1 MTHEPQRRSGRPRS
15 LWRWVAVRMS
25 MLAVGVV
32 LLIALLMW
40 LRFAMET
47 YAIER
52 RIPPE
57 TQAKIAQLSKSPEEN
72 DQALW
77 GYLRQYYKVQDLV
90 PGFVGTDWLIFYGLV
105 LASIPLIVVLGFVAS
120 RPLSRQFSIVAATA
134 RRVTGGDF
142 SARAE
147 LVPGAPLELN
157 RLAEDFNAMCEKL
170 SRYEREVLES
180 SAILAHELRTPLN
193 AAMGRVQ
200 GILDG
205 VFAPEATQLTLIHRQ
220 LTQLNRLISDLHFL
234 SMARAG
240 ELRLVQEPFDITQLM
255 AERVTWSS
263 LALEEAGMMATL
275 DAAPSIMWHGD
286 RDRIGQVISVLIENA
301 LRYAATGKE
310 LLLRLRT
317 SEDALMIDVQ
327 DRGPGIAPED
337 LPRVFD
343 RFWRAEHSRGRHSGG
358 SGLGLSIANVVIEAH
373 GGSMVVKNRDGGGLV
388 VSMNLPHHQSEAGRR
403 AAASS

>member
-25 MLAVGVV
+25 LLAVGVV

-40 LRFAMET
+40 LRFALAA

-57 TQAKIAQLSKSPEEN
+57 TLAKIAQLSKAPEEN

-90 PGFVGTDWLIFYGLV
+90 PGFLGTDWLIFYGLV
-105 LASIPLIVVLGFVAS
+105 LASIPLIIGLGFVAS

-220 LTQLNRLISDLHFL
+220 LAQLNRLISDLHFL

-240 ELRLVQEPFDITQLM
+240 ELHLVQEPFDVAELM
-255 AERVTWSS
+255 AERLTWSS
-263 LALEEAGMMATL
+263 LALEEAGMSATL
-275 DAAPSIMWHGD
+275 DAAPAVIWRGD
-286 RDRIGQVISVLIENA
+286 RDRIGQVVSVLIENA
-301 LRYAATGKE
+301 LRYAAAGKE
-310 LLLRLRT
+310 LMLRLRAD
-317 SEDALMIDVQ
+317 EDALTIDVR
-327 DRGPGIAPED
+327 DRGPGIAPDD

-358 SGLGLSIANVVIEAH
+358 SGLGLAIANVIVEAH
-373 GGSMVVKNRDGGGLV
+373 GGTMAIHNREGGGLT
-388 VSMNLPHHQSEAGRR
+388 VSMTLPPANQSE
-403 AAASS
+403 

>member
-1 MTHEPQRRSGRPRS
+1 MTTQERPPAPRSRS

-25 MLAVGVV
+25 LLAVGVV
-32 LLIALLMW
+32 LLIALAMW
-40 LRFAMET
+40 LRLAFEV

-57 TQAKIAQLSKSPEEN
+57 TLAKISVLKASPEQN

-77 GYLRQYYKVQDLV
+77 TYLRQYYKAQDLLPSV
-90 PGFVGTDWLIFYGLV
+90 VGSDWLIFYALV
-105 LASIPLIVVLGFVAS
+105 LASIPLIIALGFLAS
-120 RPLSRQFSIVAATA
+120 RPLSRQFSVVAATA
-134 RRVTGGDF
+134 RRVTSGDF
-142 SARAE
+142 LARAE

-205 VFAPEATQLTLIHRQ
+205 VFAPEPDQLTLIHRQ

-240 ELRLVQEPFDITQLM
+240 ELHFIDEPFDM
-255 AERVTWSS
+255 AELVAERMAWSS
-263 LALEEAGMMATL
+263 PAIEEAGMVATF
-275 DAAPSIMWHGD
+275 DAPPGILWHGD
-286 RDRIGQVISVLIENA
+286 RGRVGQVISILIENA
-301 LRYAATGKE
+301 LRYAAAGKA
-310 LLLRLRT
+310 LSLRVRANEKAVT
-317 SEDALMIDVQ
+317 IDVQ
-327 DRGPGIAPED
+327 DRGPGIAEDD

-358 SGLGLSIANVVIEAH
+358 SGLGLSIADIVVEAH
-373 GGSMVVKNRDGGGLV
+373 GGSIVARNRDGGGLV
-388 VSMNLPHHQSEAGRR
+388 VTLTLPYR
-403 AAASS
+403 

>member
-25 MLAVGVV
+25 LLAVGVV

-40 LRFAMET
+40 LRFALAA

-57 TQAKIAQLSKSPEEN
+57 TLAKIAQLSKAPEEN

-90 PGFVGTDWLIFYGLV
+90 PGFLGTDWLIFYGLV
-105 LASIPLIVVLGFVAS
+105 LASIPLIIGLGFVAS

-220 LTQLNRLISDLHFL
+220 LAQLNRLISDLHFL

-240 ELRLVQEPFDITQLM
+240 ELHLVQEPFDVAELM
-255 AERVTWSS
+255 AERLTWSS
-263 LALEEAGMMATL
+263 LALEEAGMSATL
-275 DAAPSIMWHGD
+275 DAAPAVIWRGD
-286 RDRIGQVISVLIENA
+286 RDRIGQVVSILIENA
-301 LRYAATGKE
+301 LRYAAAGKE
-310 LLLRLRT
+310 LMLRLRAD
-317 SEDALMIDVQ
+317 EDALTIDVR
-327 DRGPGIAPED
+327 DRGPGIAPDD

-358 SGLGLSIANVVIEAH
+358 SGLGLAIANVIVEAH
-373 GGSMVVKNRDGGGLV
+373 GGTMAIHNREGGGLTV
-388 VSMNLPHHQSEAGRR
+388 NMTLPLANQSE
-403 AAASS
+403 

>member
-25 MLAVGVV
+25 LLAVGVV

-40 LRFAMET
+40 LRFALAA

-57 TQAKIAQLSKSPEEN
+57 TLAKIAQLSKAPEEN

-77 GYLRQYYKVQDLV
+77 GYLREYYKVQDLV
-90 PGFVGTDWLIFYGLV
+90 PGLLGTDWLIFYGLV
-105 LASIPLIVVLGFVAS
+105 LASIPLIIALGFVAS

-205 VFAPEATQLTLIHRQ
+205 VFAPEATQLTLIYRQ
-220 LTQLNRLISDLHFL
+220 LAQLNRLISDLHFL

-240 ELRLVQEPFDITQLM
+240 ELHLVQEPFDVAELM
-255 AERVTWSS
+255 AERLTWSS
-263 LALEEAGMMATL
+263 LALEEAGMSATL
-275 DAAPSIMWHGD
+275 DAAPAVMWRGD
-286 RDRIGQVISVLIENA
+286 RDRIGQVVSILIENA
-301 LRYAATGKE
+301 LRYAAAGKE
-310 LLLRLRT
+310 LMLRLRAD
-317 SEDALMIDVQ
+317 EDALTIDVR
-327 DRGPGIAPED
+327 DRGPGIAPDD

-358 SGLGLSIANVVIEAH
+358 SGLGLAIANVIVEAH
-373 GGSMVVKNRDGGGLV
+373 GGTMAIHNREGGGLT
-388 VSMNLPHHQSEAGRR
+388 VSMTLPPANQSE
-403 AAASS
+403 

>member
-1 MTHEPQRRSGRPRS
+1 MTHELQRRSGRPRS

-25 MLAVGVV
+25 LLAVGVV

-40 LRFAMET
+40 LRFALAA

-57 TQAKIAQLSKSPEEN
+57 ALAKIAQLSKAPEEN

-77 GYLRQYYKVQDLV
+77 GYLREYYKVQDLV
-90 PGFVGTDWLIFYGLV
+90 PGLLGTDWLIFYGLV
-105 LASIPLIVVLGFVAS
+105 LASIPLIIALGFVAS

-205 VFAPEATQLTLIHRQ
+205 VFAPEATQLTLIYRQ
-220 LTQLNRLISDLHFL
+220 LAQLNRLISDLHFL

-240 ELRLVQEPFDITQLM
+240 ELHLVQEPFDVAELM
-255 AERVTWSS
+255 AERLTWSS
-263 LALEEAGMMATL
+263 LALEEAGMSATL
-275 DAAPSIMWHGD
+275 DAAPAVMWRGD
-286 RDRIGQVISVLIENA
+286 RDRIGQVVSVLIENA
-301 LRYAATGKE
+301 LRYAAAGKE
-310 LLLRLRT
+310 LMLRLRAD
-317 SEDALMIDVQ
+317 EDALTIDVR
-327 DRGPGIAPED
+327 DRGPGIAPDD

-358 SGLGLSIANVVIEAH
+358 SGLGLAIANVIVEAH
-373 GGSMVVKNRDGGGLV
+373 GGTMAVHNREGGGLT
-388 VSMNLPHHQSEAGRR
+388 VSMTLPPANQSE
-403 AAASS
+403 

>member
-1 MTHEPQRRSGRPRS
+1 MTTQERPPAPRSRS

-25 MLAVGVV
+25 LLAVGVV
-32 LLIALLMW
+32 LLIALAMW
-40 LRFAMET
+40 LRLAFEV

-57 TQAKIAQLSKSPEEN
+57 TLAKISVLKASPEQN

-77 GYLRQYYKVQDLV
+77 TYLRQYYKAQDLLPSV
-90 PGFVGTDWLIFYGLV
+90 VGSDWLIFYALV
-105 LASIPLIVVLGFVAS
+105 LASIPLIIALGFLAS
-120 RPLSRQFSIVAATA
+120 RPLSRQFSVVAATA
-134 RRVTGGDF
+134 RRVTSGDF

-205 VFAPEATQLTLIHRQ
+205 VFAPEPDQLTLIHRQ

-240 ELRLVQEPFDITQLM
+240 ELHFIDEPFDM
-255 AERVTWSS
+255 AELVAERMAWSS
-263 LALEEAGMMATL
+263 PAIEEAGMVAAF
-275 DAAPSIMWHGD
+275 DAPPGILWHGD
-286 RDRIGQVISVLIENA
+286 RGRVGQVISILIENA
-301 LRYAATGKE
+301 LRYAAAGKA
-310 LLLRLRT
+310 LSLRVRANEKAVT
-317 SEDALMIDVQ
+317 IDVQ
-327 DRGPGIAPED
+327 DRGPGIAEDD

-358 SGLGLSIANVVIEAH
+358 SGLGLSIADVVVEAH
-373 GGSMVVKNRDGGGLV
+373 GGSIVARNRDGGGLV
-388 VSMNLPHHQSEAGRR
+388 VTLTLPYR
-403 AAASS
+403 

>member
-25 MLAVGVV
+25 LLAVGVV

-40 LRFAMET
+40 LRFALAA

-57 TQAKIAQLSKSPEEN
+57 TLAKIAQLSKAPEEN

-90 PGFVGTDWLIFYGLV
+90 PGFLGTDWLIFYGLV
-105 LASIPLIVVLGFVAS
+105 LASIPLIIGLGFVAS

-220 LTQLNRLISDLHFL
+220 LAQLNRLISDLHFL

-240 ELRLVQEPFDITQLM
+240 ELHLVQEPFDVAGLM
-255 AERVTWSS
+255 AERLTWSS
-263 LALEEAGMMATL
+263 LALEEAGMSATL
-275 DAAPSIMWHGD
+275 DAAPAVMWRGD
-286 RDRIGQVISVLIENA
+286 RDRIGQVVSILIENA
-301 LRYAATGKE
+301 LRYAAAGKE
-310 LLLRLRT
+310 LMLRLRAD
-317 SEDALMIDVQ
+317 EDALTIDVR
-327 DRGPGIAPED
+327 DRGPGIAPDD

-358 SGLGLSIANVVIEAH
+358 SGLGLAIANVIVEAH
-373 GGSMVVKNRDGGGLV
+373 GGTMAIHNREGGGLAV
-388 VSMNLPHHQSEAGRR
+388 NMTLPLANQRE
-403 AAASS
+403 

>member
-1 MTHEPQRRSGRPRS
+1 
-15 LWRWVAVRMS
+15 
-25 MLAVGVV
+25 
-32 LLIALLMW
+32 
-40 LRFAMET
+40 
-47 YAIER
+47 
-52 RIPPE
+52 
-57 TQAKIAQLSKSPEEN
+57 
-72 DQALW
+72 
-77 GYLRQYYKVQDLV
+77 V

-120 RPLSRQFSIVAATA
+120 RTLSRQFSIVAATA

-205 VFAPEATQLTLIHRQ
+205 VFAPETTQLTLIHRQ
-220 LTQLNRLISDLHFL
+220 LTQLHRLISDLHFL

-240 ELRLVQEPFDITQLM
+240 ELRLVQEPFDITELM

-263 LALEEAGMMATL
+263 LALEDAGMMATL
-275 DAAPSIMWHGD
+275 DAPPAIIWRGD

-301 LRYAATGKE
+301 LRYAAAGTE
-310 LLLRLRT
+310 LSLRLRAT
-317 SEDALMIDVQ
+317 GDALTIDVL
-327 DRGPGIAPED
+327 DRGLGIAPDD

-388 VSMNLPHHQSEAGRR
+388 VSMSLPYR
-403 AAASS
+403 

>member
-1 MTHEPQRRSGRPRS
+1 MS
-15 LWRWVAVRMS
+15 L
-25 MLAVGVV
+25 LAVGVV

-40 LRFAMET
+40 LRFALAA

-57 TQAKIAQLSKSPEEN
+57 TLAKIAQLSKAPAEN

-90 PGFVGTDWLIFYGLV
+90 PGFLGTDWLIFYGLV
-105 LASIPLIVVLGFVAS
+105 LASIPLIIGLGFVAS

-220 LTQLNRLISDLHFL
+220 LAQLNRLISDLHFL

-240 ELRLVQEPFDITQLM
+240 ELHLVQEPFDVAELM
-255 AERVTWSS
+255 AERLTWSS
-263 LALEEAGMMATL
+263 LALEEAGMSATL
-275 DAAPSIMWHGD
+275 DAAPAVMWRGD
-286 RDRIGQVISVLIENA
+286 RDRIGQVVSVLIENA
-301 LRYAATGKE
+301 LRYAAAGKE
-310 LLLRLRT
+310 LMLRLRAD
-317 SEDALMIDVQ
+317 EDALTIDVR
-327 DRGPGIAPED
+327 DRGPGIAPDD

-358 SGLGLSIANVVIEAH
+358 SGLGLAIANVIVEAH
-373 GGSMVVKNRDGGGLV
+373 GGTMAIHNREGGGLT
-388 VSMNLPHHQSEAGRR
+388 VSMTLPPANQSE
-403 AAASS
+403 

>member
-1 MTHEPQRRSGRPRS
+1 
-15 LWRWVAVRMS
+15 
-25 MLAVGVV
+25 
-32 LLIALLMW
+32 
-40 LRFAMET
+40 LRE
-47 YAIER
+47 
-52 RIPPE
+52 
-57 TQAKIAQLSKSPEEN
+57 
-72 DQALW
+72 
-77 GYLRQYYKVQDLV
+77 YYKVQDLV
-90 PGFVGTDWLIFYGLV
+90 PGLLGTDWLIFYGLV
-105 LASIPLIVVLGFVAS
+105 LASIPLIIGLGFVAS

-220 LTQLNRLISDLHFL
+220 LAQLNRLISDLHFL

-240 ELRLVQEPFDITQLM
+240 ELHLVQEPFDVAELM
-255 AERVTWSS
+255 AERLTWSS
-263 LALEEAGMMATL
+263 LALEDAGMSATL
-275 DAAPSIMWHGD
+275 DAAPAVMWRGD

-301 LRYAATGKE
+301 LRYAASGKE
-310 LLLRLRT
+310 LMLRLRAD
-317 SEDALMIDVQ
+317 EDALTIDVR
-327 DRGPGIAPED
+327 DRGPGIAPDD

-358 SGLGLSIANVVIEAH
+358 SGLGLAIANVIVEAH
-373 GGSMVVKNRDGGGLV
+373 GGTMAIHNREGGGLT
-388 VSMNLPHHQSEAGRR
+388 VSMTLPPANQSE
-403 AAASS
+403 

>member
-1 MTHEPQRRSGRPRS
+1 MTTQERPPAPRSRS

-25 MLAVGVV
+25 LLAVGVV
-32 LLIALLMW
+32 LLIALAMW
-40 LRFAMET
+40 LRLAFEV

-57 TQAKIAQLSKSPEEN
+57 TLAKISVLKASPEQN

-77 GYLRQYYKVQDLV
+77 TYLRQYYKAQDLLPSV
-90 PGFVGTDWLIFYGLV
+90 VGSDWLIFYALV
-105 LASIPLIVVLGFVAS
+105 LASIPLIIALGFLAS
-120 RPLSRQFSIVAATA
+120 RPLSRQFSVVAATA
-134 RRVTGGDF
+134 RRVTSGDF

-205 VFAPEATQLTLIHRQ
+205 VFAPEPDQLTLIHRQ

-240 ELRLVQEPFDITQLM
+240 ELHFIDEPFDM
-255 AERVTWSS
+255 AELVAERMAWSS
-263 LALEEAGMMATL
+263 PAIEEAGMVATF
-275 DAAPSIMWHGD
+275 DAPPGILWHGD
-286 RDRIGQVISVLIENA
+286 RGRVGQVISILIENA
-301 LRYAATGKE
+301 LRYAAAGKA
-310 LLLRLRT
+310 LSLRVRANEKAVT
-317 SEDALMIDVQ
+317 IDVQ
-327 DRGPGIAPED
+327 DRGPGIAEDD

-358 SGLGLSIANVVIEAH
+358 SGLGLSIADVVVEAH
-373 GGSMVVKNRDGGGLV
+373 GGSIVARNRDGGGLV
-388 VSMNLPHHQSEAGRR
+388 VTLTLPYR
-403 AAASS
+403 